1 MYIKIA
7 RENDLNIL
15 GRYEKHIEKSEL
27 QNKINNEQ
35 IRIAEEDSIFIGWL
49 RYGLFWDNT
58 PFINMLYILKQYR
71 SKKAGSNLVESWEN
85 DMKIQG
91 YKLVMTSTLSNEEG
105 QHFYRSL
112 GYKDSGILIL
122 PGEPAEII
130 FTKNL

>member
-1 MYIKIA
+1 MYIRIA
-7 RENDLNIL
+7 TQNDLNTL
-15 GRYEKHIEKSEL
+15 QKYEKHIEKSEL
-27 QNKINNEQ
+27 ENKINNQQ
-35 IRIAEEDSIFIGWL
+35 IRIAEENDIFIGWL

-71 SKKAGSNLVESWEN
+71 LKRGGTSLVEGWED

-112 GYKDSGILIL
+112 GYKDCGVLLLPEQSSEILFI
-122 PGEPAEII
+122 
-130 FTKNL
+130 KNL